1 MSAELI
7 GIIGAT
13 IALGGLISTLAGF
26 MFVSLNRMER
36 RLNRQMEEQK
46 NDLIRQMGEQ
56 KDDLI
61 RQMGEQ
67 KNDLVKQID
76 DLKRDHGRRL
86 DSIDDRLRRVEQGQS
101 EVKGSV
107 ETLRQ
112 VVIATLQRE
121 IEAESAPVGA
131 D

>member
-1 MSAELI
+1 MSVELI

-13 IALGGLISTLAGF
+13 IALGGLIATLSGF
-26 MFVSLNRMER
+26 MFVSLNRIGR
-36 RLNRQMEEQK
+36 RHNRRMEEP
-46 NDLIRQMGEQ
+46 
-56 KDDLI
+56 
-61 RQMGEQ
+61 

-76 DLKRDHGRRL
+76 VLKRDHGRRL
-86 DSIDDRLRRVEQGQS
+86 DSIDGRLRSVEQGQS

-112 VVIATLQRE
+112 VVIATLQKE
-121 IEAESAPVGA
+121 IEAEAETEPVGA